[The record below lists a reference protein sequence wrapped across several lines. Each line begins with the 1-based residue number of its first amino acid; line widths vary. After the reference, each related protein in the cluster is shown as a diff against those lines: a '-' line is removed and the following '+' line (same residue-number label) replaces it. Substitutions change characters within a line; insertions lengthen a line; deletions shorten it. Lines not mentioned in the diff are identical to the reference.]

1 MGHREGGGRR
11 AVGVQGEPDRDV
23 VAAVQ
28 QFRRPR
34 GGRTVCRAVA
44 RLGAVEPRQAAAGPG
59 GGLAAGRALAVGGRR
74 RRLGGAEGDRRTSGA
89 VTTTGSDHGPVPTV
103 FAAATVYV
111 PAARSGVPSTREVP
125 VVLPITPSMQAA
137 DSATSTTYDRAPGT
151 GSQLSL
157 TWPSSPV
164 S

>member
-1 MGHREGGGRR
+1 SVTMTT
-11 AVGVQGEPDRDV
+11 D
-23 VAAVQ
+23 
-28 QFRRPR
+28 
-34 GGRTVCRAVA
+34 
-44 RLGAVEPRQAAAGPG
+44 GPP
-59 GGLAAGRALAVGGRR
+59 
-74 RRLGGAEGDRRTSGA
+74 SGA

-164 S
+164 SALTAPGSAAGAAVSTGSEWSARPPPLST